1 MADNVLEHFSELP
14 FHEYSY
20 NTITEMFETPKNILL
35 ERLKN
40 NSFSENMIKLVNGF
54 SKDNYTCNYY
64 HEESINELAKKHS
77 ANSLKVFH
85 NNIDSFGKN
94 STELIANLKCL
105 KFYFDIICLTEVRKT
120 NTGIINLV
128 FTDYHVF
135 LDNPDTAK
143 GGVAL
148 MVRKNKFSNITEL
161 GSNTGFDL
169 KNTCDCIHCQTEN
182 KWLQFNINDQPVII
196 GGIYRHPKGNIQH
209 FNDALKNT
217 ISHIHNDTLAIILG
231 DININLLSES
241 NEKVQS
247 YLNNFLEKS
256 FIPCITLPTRIRE
269 HSATL
274 IDHIFVKCP
283 RKLLQNKCSSG
294 NLIFDV
300 SDHLPNFMFFN
311 IEVPS
316 INDRPYIRLFTE
328 KRKKLFSDSLI
339 HEPSLINENDLNEV
353 NSSYNIF
360 STNYLNLFNKY
371 FPYVRQSRSSFNDK
385 PYITSGIKAS
395 IRTRNKLYDRHL
407 NDKDDKVKESTWR
420 RFRNKT
426 RTLITRAEEKYY
438 NTLLKGHQ
446 NSSRQLWN
454 TFGKILNKN
463 KQNKRKIGNLNVNG
477 DKISDTQTI
486 TDSFNNFF
494 SQIGDNLASK
504 FAGNNRN
511 EYKKF
516 LDSPANQSML
526 LYKISQNEIK
536 KAIRNLKNS
545 NSSGDDEITS
555 NFVKLSAPVLIPALH
570 MIFNLSL
577 TSGVY
582 PHKLKIAKVVPIHKK
597 GDSTSMNNYRP
608 ISILSTINKIFEKIL
623 HARLTKYIDEFNILY
638 KYQFGFRKNH
648 STELALIEIVDQ
660 IRMSL
665 NDGKMTCGIFIDLS
679 KAFDTVNHEIL
690 IDKLHHYGIRG
701 KALDLLK
708 SYLGNRE
715 QFTSIDKYKSGT
727 KPINCG
733 VPQGSVLGPLFFIL
747 FINDLPNCCPLGNFR
762 IFADDTN
769 VFIQGDNI
777 DELINACRNIMISL
791 SSWFLANKLTLNAD
805 KSSFT
810 IFKSPRKI
818 INMPNSINF
827 LNHKINRVSYIKF
840 LGVTLDED
848 LSFNQHIN
856 EVCNKLKNLF
866 HVFYSIRGFLSKENI
881 RTLYYALI
889 YSRIK
894 YGIAVY
900 GQAKASKMKRIQI
913 LQNKL
918 LKVLAGKKYRYST
931 DKLHDEFNL
940 LKVSD
945 ITNQEVLTFV
955 YNFFS
960 NRLPSIFKNYY
971 QTFSENHSYN
981 TRFANLSI
989 RKIRRNNEFGAKSI
1003 KIRGSDLWNNLNS
1016 NIKESRNTKQF
1027 RANYKKVI
1035 LPYNSNI

>member
-1 MADNVLEHFSELP
+1 MADIVLKHFSELP
-14 FHEYSY
+14 FSGCYY
-20 NTITEMFETPKNILL
+20 NTISEMFETPKNVVF

-54 SKDNYTCNYY
+54 SKDNYTCSYY
-64 HEESINELAKKHS
+64 QAESINELSKKHS
-77 ANSLKVFH
+77 ANSLKVYH
-85 NNIDSFGKN
+85 NNIESFNKN
-94 STELIANLKCL
+94 RTELISNLECL
-105 KFYFDIICLTEVRKT
+105 KFQFDIICLTEVRKT
-120 NTGIINLV
+120 SIGIINMV

-135 LDNPDTAK
+135 LDNPGTAK

-148 MVRKNKFSNITEL
+148 MIRQNKFSNITEL
-161 GSNTGFDL
+161 SSSTGFDL
-169 KNTCDCIHCQTEN
+169 KNSCDCIHCQTEN
-182 KWLQFNINDQPVII
+182 KWLSFNINDQPVIV
-196 GGIYRHPKGNIQH
+196 GGVYRHPNGNIQH

-217 ISHIHNDTLAIILG
+217 INLIHDNTLAIIIG

-241 NEKVQS
+241 NEKVQN

-256 FIPCITLPTRIRE
+256 FIPCITLPTRVRE
-269 HSATL
+269 YSATL
-274 IDHIFVKCP
+274 IDHIFLKCP

-294 NLIFDV
+294 NLIFDI
-300 SDHLPNFMFFN
+300 SDHLPNFMFFD

-316 INDRPYIRLFTE
+316 IKDRPYIRLYTE
-328 KRKKLFSDSLI
+328 KRKKIFLDNLMNES
-339 HEPSLINENDLNEV
+339 SLINENDLSEV
-353 NSSYNIF
+353 NSTYNIF
-360 STNYLNLFNKY
+360 SSNYLNLFNKY
-371 FPYVRQSRSSFNDK
+371 FPYVRQSRTSFKDK

-395 IRTRNKLYDRHL
+395 IKTRNRLYQKYL
-407 NDKDDKVKESTWR
+407 NDTSNELNESIWR

-426 RTLITRAEEKYY
+426 RTIITRAEEKYY
-438 NTLLKGHQ
+438 NNLLKGHQ
-446 NSSRQLWN
+446 NNSHQLWN

-463 KQNKRKIGNLNVNG
+463 KQNKRKIGSLNVNG

-494 SQIGDNLASK
+494 SQIGDNLAAK
-504 FAGNNRN
+504 FAGNNIN

-516 LDSPANQSML
+516 LGSPANQSML
-526 LYKISQNEIK
+526 LYKISQDEIK
-536 KAIRNLKNS
+536 NAIKNLKNS

-555 NFVKLSAPVLIPALH
+555 SFVKLSAPVLIPALH

-623 HARLTKYIDEFNILY
+623 HARLTKYIDDFNILY

-665 NDGKMTCGIFIDLS
+665 DNGNMTCGIFIDLS

-690 IDKLHHYGIRG
+690 IDKLNHYGIRG

-708 SYLGNRE
+708 SYLGSRE
-715 QFTSIDKYKSGT
+715 QFTSIDKYKS
-727 KPINCG
+727 KKRPINCG

-769 VFIQGDNI
+769 VFVHGDNI

-791 SSWFLANKLTLNAD
+791 STWFLANKLTLNTD

-818 INMPNSINF
+818 VNLPNSIKF
-827 LNHKINRVSYIKF
+827 HNHKIDRVSYIKF

-848 LSFNQHIN
+848 LSFKQHIN
-856 EVCNKLKNLF
+856 EVCNKLRNLF
-866 HVFYSIRGFLSKENI
+866 HIFYSIRGFLSKENI
-881 RTLYYALI
+881 RTLYFALI

-900 GQAKASKMKRIQI
+900 GQAKTTYMKRIQT

-931 DKLHDEFNL
+931 DKLHDEFYI
-940 LKVSD
+940 LKVND

-955 YNFFS
+955 FNFFS
-960 NRLPSIFKNYY
+960 NGLPGIFNNYY
-971 QTFSENHSYN
+971 ETFSESHNYN
-981 TRFANLSI
+981 TRNAGSRI
-989 RKIRRNNEFGAKSI
+989 RKIRRNNDFGAKSI
-1003 KIRGSDLWNNLNS
+1003 KVRGSDLWNNLNN
-1016 NIKESRNTKQF
+1016 NIKVALNTKQF
-1027 RANYKKVI
+1027 RSNYKKEI
-1035 LPYNSNI
+1035 LPYSSNV

>member
-1 MADNVLEHFSELP
+1 M
-14 FHEYSY
+14 
-20 NTITEMFETPKNILL
+20 
-35 ERLKN
+35 
-40 NSFSENMIKLVNGF
+40 
-54 SKDNYTCNYY
+54 
-64 HEESINELAKKHS
+64 
-77 ANSLKVFH
+77 VF
-85 NNIDSFGKN
+85 N
-94 STELIANLKCL
+94 
-105 KFYFDIICLTEVRKT
+105 
-120 NTGIINLV
+120 
-128 FTDYHVF
+128 DYHVF

-148 MVRKNKFSNITEL
+148 MVRQNKFNNITEL
-161 GSNTGFDL
+161 GPSTGFDL
-169 KNTCDCIHCQTEN
+169 KNKCDCTQCKTEN
-182 KWLQFNINDQPVII
+182 KWLHFNINGQAVIV
-196 GGIYRHPKGNIQH
+196 GGIYHHLKGNIQH

-217 ISHIHNDTLAIILG
+217 ISQIHDDTLAIILG
-231 DININLLSES
+231 DININLLSEN
-241 NEKVQS
+241 NEKVEN

-256 FIPCITLPTRIRE
+256 LIPCITLPTRIRDY
-269 HSATL
+269 SATL
-274 IDHIFVKCP
+274 IDHIFLKCP

-311 IEVPS
+311 IDVPS
-316 INDRPYIRLFTE
+316 IKDRPHIRLFSE
-328 KRKKLFSDSLI
+328 KRKKLFLDNLVN
-339 HEPSLINENDLNEV
+339 EPSLINENDLGEV
-353 NSSYNIF
+353 NSSYDIF

-371 FPYVRQSRSSFNDK
+371 FPYVRQSRTSYKNK
-385 PYITSGIKAS
+385 PYITSGIKVS
-395 IRTRNKLYDRHL
+395 IKTRNKLYHKFL
-407 NDKDDKVKESTWR
+407 NNKNEINEGIWR

-426 RTLITRAEEKYY
+426 RTIITRAQEMYY
-438 NTLLKGHQ
+438 NKLLKSHQ

-463 KQNKRKIGNLNVNG
+463 KQNKRKIGSLNING
-477 DKISDTQTI
+477 DKISDPQTI

-494 SQIGDNLASK
+494 SQIGDNLAAN
-504 FAGNNRN
+504 FAGNNTN
-511 EYKKF
+511 EYKKY
-516 LDSPANQSML
+516 LGSPANQSML

-536 KAIRNLKNS
+536 NAIKNLKNS

-555 NFVKLSAPVLIPALH
+555 TFVKLSAPVLIPALH
-570 MIFNLSL
+570 MIYNLSL

-597 GDSTSMNNYRP
+597 GDSTSLNNYRP

-623 HARLTKYIDEFNILY
+623 HTRLTKYIDDFNILY

-665 NDGKMTCGIFIDLS
+665 NNGNMTCGIFIDLS

-690 IDKLHHYGIRG
+690 TDKLHHYGIRG
-701 KALDLLK
+701 KTLDLFK
-708 SYLGNRE
+708 SYLGSRE
-715 QFTSIDKYKSGT
+715 QFTSIDKCKSDT
-727 KPINCG
+727 RPINCG

-769 VFIQGDNI
+769 VFVHGDNI

-791 SSWFLANKLTLNAD
+791 SSWFLTNKLTLNAD

-810 IFKSPRKI
+810 IFKSPRKS
-818 INMPNSINF
+818 INLPNSISF

-840 LGVTLDED
+840 LGVTLDEN
-848 LSFNQHIN
+848 LSFKQHIN

-894 YGIAVY
+894 YGIVVY
-900 GQAKASKMKRIQI
+900 GQAKASNMKRIQT
-913 LQNKL
+913 LQNIL

-931 DKLHDEFNL
+931 DKLHNEFDL

-960 NRLPSIFKNYY
+960 NGLPGIFNNYF
-971 QTFSENHSYN
+971 QTFSENHNYN
-981 TRFANLSI
+981 TRNASLRI

-1003 KIRGSDLWNNLNS
+1003 KNKGSDLWNNLNN
-1016 NIKESRNTKQF
+1016 NIKVSLNTKLF
-1027 RANYKKVI
+1027 RSNYKKSI
-1035 LPYNSNI
+1035 LPYNRNT